1 MTPRSRAEI
10 ARRGHRRVLAA
21 QDLLSVKAA
30 EWNSRPGSELAFVPS
45 QPAEID
51 HMCDMFFEDDEDA
64 GAPMG

>member
-1 MTPRSRAEI
+1 M
-10 ARRGHRRVLAA
+10 LAA